1 MTVKTLSF
9 SVKYGRN
16 GNPSPGGQVIK
27 YHALDLANHA
37 VCTHEC
43 LTSNETW
50 WDRLKQPTSTGKSR
64 RWFVHEQPM
73 TAYHTKKGARMNLQ
87 RSSMKAEMSVY
98 ARGKVCSGSQCA
110 LVSSVA
116 LCRSSCLTW
125 PCSLTC
131 MAKAISS
138 FSIGE
143 KNRPPS
149 PRFRCMACL
158 CRDSWRYFCRS
169 E

>member
-1 MTVKTLSF
+1 MPWQWRDYF

-16 GNPSPGGQVIK
+16 GNPSSDRQVIK
-27 YHALDLANHA
+27 YHTADLADHA
-37 VCTHEC
+37 VCTHKC
-43 LTSNETW
+43 LTKTW
-50 WDRLKQPTSTGKSR
+50 CDILKQPTSTGKSR
-64 RWFVHEQPM
+64 RWCVQEQPM
-73 TAYHTKKGARMNLQ
+73 TACHTKKGARMNLL
-87 RSSMKAEMSVY
+87 RSSMRAEMSVY
-98 ARGKVCSGSQCA
+98 VRGKVCSGSQCA

-116 LCRSSCLTW
+116 LRRSSCLTW

-138 FSIGE
+138 FSLGE

-158 CRDSWRYFCRS
+158 CRDSWRYFCSR

>member
-1 MTVKTLSF
+1 MPWQWSYYF

-16 GNPSPGGQVIK
+16 GSPSSDRQVIK
-27 YHALDLANHA
+27 YRTEDLADHA
-37 VCTHEC
+37 VCTHKC
-43 LTSNETW
+43 LTETW
-50 WDRLKQPTSTGKSR
+50 CDILKQPTSTGKSR
-64 RWFVHEQPM
+64 RWCM
-73 TAYHTKKGARMNLQ
+73 Q
-87 RSSMKAEMSVY
+87 RAANDSMSVY

-131 MAKAISS
+131 CMAKAISS
-138 FSIGE
+138 FSLGE

-158 CRDSWRYFCRS
+158 CLDSWRYFCRR